1 MITYKQNPVFS
12 PFTVS
17 FDIDT
22 KEEAI
27 AFMNACA
34 TLANVSTSDITNIHR
49 DNGQESIS
57 ADMRM
62 ISDKMAVDKE
72 WREIVR
78 ITKP

>member
-1 MITYKQNPVFS
+1 MITYKPEPSFK

-34 TLANVSTSDITNIHR
+34 TLANVDTKDVVTIHSY
-49 DNGQESIS
+49 QESTGT
-57 ADMRM
+57 DMRM
-62 ISDKMAVDKE
+62 ISDKMAVNE
-72 WREIVR
+72 QWRELVKM
-78 ITKP
+78 TKP